1 MLTNVL
7 FFGTN
12 VLGSKLRRCDSFDI
26 FKLSIKIGYIFKTG
40 VVCNFGNIQWKGLVK
55 IFVGGS
61 LPTQRSIDLG
71 MSAVQTKEVKI
82 VN

>member
-40 VVCNFGNIQWKGLVK
+40 VVCNFGNIQ
-55 IFVGGS
+55 
-61 LPTQRSIDLG
+61 
-71 MSAVQTKEVKI
+71 
-82 VN
+82 